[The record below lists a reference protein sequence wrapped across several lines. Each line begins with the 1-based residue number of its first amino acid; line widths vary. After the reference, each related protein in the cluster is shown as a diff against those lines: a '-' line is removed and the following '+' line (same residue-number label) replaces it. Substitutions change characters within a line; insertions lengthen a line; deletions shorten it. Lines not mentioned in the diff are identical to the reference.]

1 MSLRARVM
9 LMTVGLVAAVALTL
23 ILVELH
29 TLISVSLQH
38 ASDRAHMTA
47 QFVKR
52 YVLDRAQQRSR
63 EAGHVATLEQ
73 RIAEWQEAI
82 GADSELP
89 ELLTSTL
96 AQTRAIIEISVADGR
111 GVILAS
117 SNPARR
123 GQLVQPRL
131 PLKDLLELGPLDKFQ
146 AVLGS
151 QIDYENRVE
160 LGVEIPGN
168 GSQRNVVFLIQVLV
182 SSVLLRDAIL
192 PEVRRSALASL
203 PLFLLAIAIASLT
216 AQVALLPLK
225 GISQTIDRI
234 RSGEPDPVVEPP
246 SSRELAAV
254 QEKLRLLGEQFR
266 GAQEGA
272 SQLRSSVQQ
281 MIQGL
286 EQALL
291 LFDSQGR
298 LVVSSEA
305 AERLLGLS
313 RAEISGLHIQDLFP
327 PEGPVGSLLAP
338 VLLARTPLKETRAG
352 RFLVSF
358 DPLPQGAS
366 LLRLRDAE
374 GRRLVEDQLSL
385 SSRLAAISRLTGGV
399 AHEIKNPLNSIALR
413 LELLRSRV
421 LPEVP
426 EAQPELDIIA
436 QEIVRLDRVVRTFLD
451 FTRPVE
457 LQAEDLDLA
466 ALARRLLDL
475 VRPEA
480 DQHNIVIETAGLD
493 QPAPLRGD
501 SGLLQQ
507 AVLNILRNALEAMPS
522 GGKLAVR
529 LEKSSQNAELEISD
543 TGPGISPDVRDKI
556 FQLYYTTKQNGTGI
570 GLAMTYRAI
579 QLHNGFIEIG
589 GQPGSGAVF
598 RIRLPLAEEVAA

>member
-29 TLISVSLQH
+29 NLISISLQH

-52 YVLDRAQQRSR
+52 YVLDRAQQRTRASK
-63 EAGHVATLEQ
+63 Q
-73 RIAEWQEAI
+73 IASLDEHILEWQLALRSDPEL
-82 GADSELP
+82 SEL
-89 ELLTSTL
+89 LASTL
-96 AQTRAIIEISVADGR
+96 AQSRAIVEISVADGR
-111 GVILAS
+111 GIILAS
-117 SNPARR
+117 SNPART
-123 GQLVQPRL
+123 GQLFQPRL
-131 PLKDLLELGPLDKFQ
+131 PLRNLLDLGPIDKFQ

-160 LGVEIPGN
+160 LGVEFPDPSAN
-168 GSQRNVVFLIQVLV
+168 RRVVFMIQVLV

-203 PLFLLAIAIASLT
+203 PLFLLAVGIASLT
-216 AQVALLPLK
+216 AQIALLPLT
-225 GISQTIDRI
+225 GISRTIDRI
-234 RSGEPDPVVEPP
+234 RSGEPEPFSEPP

-266 GAQEGA
+266 GAREGA
-272 SQLRSSVQQ
+272 SQLRHSVEH

-286 EQALL
+286 EECLL

-298 LVVSSEA
+298 LIVSSEA
-305 AERLLGLS
+305 AEHLLGLPHQQ
-313 RAEISGLHIQDLFP
+313 AGGLHIHDIFP
-327 PEGPVGSLLAP
+327 PDGPVGSVLAQPLLT
-338 VLLARTPLKETRAG
+338 RTPLRQARAG
-352 RFLVSF
+352 RLLVSF
-358 DPLPQGAS
+358 DPLPHGAS

-374 GRRLVEDQLSL
+374 GRRIVEDQLNL
-385 SSRLAAISRLTGGV
+385 SSRLAAISRLTSGV

-421 LPEVP
+421 LPELP
-426 EAQPELDIIA
+426 EVQPELDIIA
-436 QEIVRLDRVVRTFLD
+436 QEIVHLDRVVRTFLD

-457 LQAEDLDLA
+457 LQTEPLDLA
-466 ALARRLLDL
+466 ALARGLLDL

-480 DQHNIVIETAGLD
+480 ELHSITIDVQGLD
-493 QPAPLRGD
+493 RPVFIRGD

-507 AVLNILRNALEAMPS
+507 AVLNVLRNALEVMPS
-522 GGKLAVR
+522 GGKLSVR
-529 LEKSSQNAELEISD
+529 LTQSEENALLEIAD
-543 TGPGISPDVRDKI
+543 TGPGIPPEFREKV

-579 QLHNGFIEIG
+579 QLHNGAIEIG
-589 GQPGSGAVF
+589 GEPGAGAVV
-598 RIRLPLAEEVAA
+598 RIRLPLGVEVPA

>member
-1 MSLRARVM
+1 VSLRARVM

-29 TLISVSLQH
+29 NLISVSLQH
-38 ASDRAHMTA
+38 SSDRAHMTA

-52 YVLDRAQQRSR
+52 YVLDRAQQRTRDSAQIASLD
-63 EAGHVATLEQ
+63 E
-73 RIAEWQEAI
+73 RISEWQLAVRS
-82 GADSELP
+82 DPELP
-89 ELLTSTL
+89 DLLASTL
-96 AQTRAIIEISVADGR
+96 AQTRAIVEISVADGR
-111 GVILAS
+111 GIILAS
-117 SNPARR
+117 SNPART
-123 GQLVQPRL
+123 GQLLQPRL
-131 PLKDLLELGPLDKFQ
+131 PLRDLLDLGPIDKFQ

-160 LGVEIPGN
+160 LGVELPEN
-168 GSQRNVVFLIQVLV
+168 SAKRRVVFMIQVLV

-203 PLFLLAIAIASLT
+203 PLFLLAVAIASLT
-216 AQVALLPLK
+216 AQIALLPLT
-225 GISQTIDRI
+225 GISRTIDRI
-234 RSGEPDPVVEPP
+234 RSGEPEPFSEPP

-272 SQLRSSVQQ
+272 SQLRHSVEH

-286 EQALL
+286 EESLL
-291 LFDSQGR
+291 LFDAQGR

-305 AERLLGLS
+305 AEHLLGLS
-313 RAEISGLHIQDLFP
+313 RSQIAGLHIRNLFP
-327 PEGPVGSLLAP
+327 PEGPVGSVLAQPLLT
-338 VLLARTPLKETRAG
+338 RTPLKQVRAG
-352 RFLVSF
+352 RLLVSF
-358 DPLPQGAS
+358 DPLPHGAS

-374 GRRLVEDQLSL
+374 GRRIVEDQLNL
-385 SSRLAAISRLTGGV
+385 ASRLAAISRLTSGV
-399 AHEIKNPLNSIALR
+399 AHEIKNPLNSISLR

-421 LPEVP
+421 LPELP
-426 EAQPELDIIA
+426 EAQPELDVIA

-457 LQAEDLDLA
+457 LQTETLDLA

-480 DQHNIVIETAGLD
+480 EQHSILIHEEGLD
-493 QPAPLRGD
+493 IGAPVRGD

-507 AVLNILRNALEAMPS
+507 ALLNVLRNALEAMPS
-522 GGKLAVR
+522 GGKLTVR
-529 LEKSSQNAELEISD
+529 LQQSADNAVLEISD
-543 TGPGISPDVRDKI
+543 TGPGIPPEFREKV
-556 FQLYYTTKQNGTGI
+556 FHLYYTTKQNGTGI

-579 QLHNGFIEIG
+579 QLHNGAIEIG
-589 GQPGSGAVF
+589 GEPGAGAVV
-598 RIRLPLAEEVAA
+598 RIRLPLTAGVPA

>member
-29 TLISVSLQH
+29 NLISISLQH

-52 YVLDRAQQRSR
+52 YVLDRAQQLTRASK
-63 EAGHVATLEQ
+63 Q
-73 RIAEWQEAI
+73 IASLDEHILEWQLALRS
-82 GADSELP
+82 DPELP
-89 ELLTSTL
+89 ELLASTL
-96 AQTRAIIEISVADGR
+96 AQTRAIVEISVADGR
-111 GVILAS
+111 GIILAS
-117 SNPARR
+117 SNPART
-123 GQLVQPRL
+123 GQLFQPRL
-131 PLKDLLELGPLDKFQ
+131 PLKNLLDLGPIDKFQ

-160 LGVEIPGN
+160 LGVEFPDSSVN
-168 GSQRNVVFLIQVLV
+168 RRVVFIIQVLV

-192 PEVRRSALASL
+192 PEVRRSTLASL
-203 PLFLLAIAIASLT
+203 PLFLLAVGIASLT
-216 AQVALLPLK
+216 AQIALLPLT
-225 GISQTIDRI
+225 GISRTIDRI
-234 RSGEPDPVVEPP
+234 RSGEPEPFSEPP

-266 GAQEGA
+266 GAREGA
-272 SQLRSSVQQ
+272 SQLRHSVEH

-286 EQALL
+286 EECLL

-298 LVVSSEA
+298 LIVSSEA
-305 AERLLGLS
+305 AEHLLGLPHQQ
-313 RAEISGLHIQDLFP
+313 AGGLHIHDIFP
-327 PEGPVGSLLAP
+327 PDGPVGSVLAQPLLT
-338 VLLARTPLKETRAG
+338 RTPLRQARAG
-352 RFLVSF
+352 GLLVSF
-358 DPLPQGAS
+358 DPLPHGAS

-374 GRRLVEDQLSL
+374 GRRIVEDQLNL
-385 SSRLAAISRLTGGV
+385 SSRLAAISRLTSGV

-421 LPEVP
+421 LPELP
-426 EAQPELDIIA
+426 EVQPELDIIA

-457 LQAEDLDLA
+457 LQTEPLDLA
-466 ALARRLLDL
+466 ALARGLLDL

-480 DQHNIVIETAGLD
+480 ELHSITIDVQGLD
-493 QPAPLRGD
+493 RPVFIRGD
-501 SGLLQQ
+501 SGLLRQ
-507 AVLNILRNALEAMPS
+507 AVLNVLRNALEVMPS
-522 GGKLAVR
+522 GGKLSVR
-529 LEKSSQNAELEISD
+529 LTQSEENALLEIAD
-543 TGPGISPDVRDKI
+543 TGPGIPPEFREKV

-579 QLHNGFIEIG
+579 QLHNGAIEIG
-589 GQPGSGAVF
+589 GEPGAGAIV
-598 RIRLPLAEEVAA
+598 RIRLPLGVEVPA